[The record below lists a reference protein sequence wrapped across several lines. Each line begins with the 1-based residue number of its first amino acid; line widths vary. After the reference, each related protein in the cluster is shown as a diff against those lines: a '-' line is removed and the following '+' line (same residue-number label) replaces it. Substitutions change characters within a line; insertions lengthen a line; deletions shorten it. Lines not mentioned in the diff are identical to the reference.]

1 MEKIKITFLGTS
13 DSIPT
18 KLRNHSAILLSYK
31 NENILI
37 DCGEGTQRQ
46 FKSIDLSP
54 TKLTRILITHWHGD
68 HTFGL
73 PGLLQTLAMQEYN
86 KTLKIYGPKG
96 TKHYINLLKEFV
108 NITIPLEVHEI
119 ENKVFIDNPEFYIET
134 KSMVHSSPSN
144 AYSFVIKDKR
154 RLEKSKLKKFKLPN
168 SPILKSL
175 QEGKDIIY
183 NNKKIKSSQVSYV
196 EKGKK
201 VTVILDTKLNQ
212 NAISLA
218 KDSDLLI
225 TESSFSIEDKDQA
238 EKFKHLT
245 TADAATIAK
254 KAKAKH
260 LILTHIS
267 QRYEHNLSQME
278 KEAKKIF
285 KSVSLAKDFQ
295 TITI

>member
-73 PGLLQTLAMQEYN
+73 LGLLQTLAMQEYN